1 LPAALE
7 ACSPDATV
15 EAGPGPDAAAPEPER
30 DLELELELVPERDP
44 RLEREPGLGL
54 EPEVAP
60 GSWEAAPSADQ
71 RVAGSAQPP
80 LASWPAAE
88 AKARWPEIHWLGIRL
103 VGVRL
108 LGTRWV

>member
-1 LPAALE
+1 
-7 ACSPDATV
+7 V

-30 DLELELELVPERDP
+30 DLELELVPERDP

-60 GSWEAAPSADQ
+60 GSWEAAPSAGQ
-71 RVAGSAQPP
+71 RVAGLAQPP

-88 AKARWPEIHWLGIRL
+88 AKARWPEIHWVGTRL
-103 VGVRL
+103 P
-108 LGTRWV
+108 GTRWV